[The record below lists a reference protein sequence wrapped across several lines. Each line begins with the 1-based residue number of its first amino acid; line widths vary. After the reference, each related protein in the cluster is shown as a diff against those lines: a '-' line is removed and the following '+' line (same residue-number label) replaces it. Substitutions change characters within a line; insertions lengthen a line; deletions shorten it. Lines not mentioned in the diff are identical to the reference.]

1 MAPRVP
7 ERVEAV
13 KRLRE
18 VAARLGVARCLDNAG
33 RAKVEAMRQAIL
45 AASDL
50 ADSDRPEVEAAWASY
65 LATWT
70 GQEAGAGGAD
80 FGRGA
85 GL

>member
-33 RAKVEAMRQAIL
+33 RAKVEAMRRAIL

-50 ADSDRPEVEAAWASY
+50 AAS
-65 LATWT
+65 
-70 GQEAGAGGAD
+70 D

>member
-33 RAKVEAMRQAIL
+33 RAKRQAIL

-50 ADSDRPEVEAAWASY
+50 AAS
-65 LATWT
+65 
-70 GQEAGAGGAD
+70 D